1 MRMRGVAIGMVI
13 IETATFTRQI
23 LALLPDDEYRKMQAA
38 LANNPKL
45 GPVVRGRGGLRKVRW
60 AVPGIGKSGGIRVM
74 YYWVTPKDQLPML
87 VAYAK
92 SERDDLTDGQ
102 LVIPRRLVKEEFG

>member
-1 MRMRGVAIGMVI
+1 MVFCPLPPGSIARIRWAALLVFTLCPLARSRASAAGKASRQDYANGVYSMRMRGVAIGMAI

-45 GPVVRGRGGLRKVRW
+45 GPVVRGRGGLR
-60 AVPGIGKSGGIRVM
+60 
-74 YYWVTPKDQLPML
+74 
-87 VAYAK
+87 
-92 SERDDLTDGQ
+92 
-102 LVIPRRLVKEEFG
+102 